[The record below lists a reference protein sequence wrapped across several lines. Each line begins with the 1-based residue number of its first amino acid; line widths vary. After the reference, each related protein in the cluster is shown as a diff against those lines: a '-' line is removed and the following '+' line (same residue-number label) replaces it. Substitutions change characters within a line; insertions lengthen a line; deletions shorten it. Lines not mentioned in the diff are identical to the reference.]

1 MNRYHFIIFLCL
13 LSFNVKASVIEKWV
27 SLQTPTGKLAGTLL
41 MAEPKNNTKQVALII
56 AGSGPTDRDGNS
68 PQMKNNAL
76 KMLANE
82 LAQAGISSLRYDK
95 RGVGESALAGIEERV
110 LRFEHYIDDAQ
121 GWISLLKQ
129 LNEFKD
135 IVVIGHSEGSLIG
148 MIAAERAKA
157 DKFISIAGVGRPI
170 DQVIRTQLKSQS
182 ETVLNQANPILNQL
196 MNGETVADV
205 PSYLNALFRSSVQ
218 PYMISWFKYDPRIEL
233 SKLLIP
239 VQIIQ
244 GDTDIQVALS
254 EAAQL
259 AGANEK
265 AKKIVIK
272 GMNHVLKSAP
282 IEQTA
287 NLATYYQ
294 ADLPIKP
301 ELVKHV
307 TEFIISGT

>member
-13 LSFNVKASVIEKWV
+13 LSFNVKASVLEKWV

-41 MAEPKNNTKQVALII
+41 MAEPKNSTKQVALII

-95 RGVGESALAGIEERV
+95 RGVGESVLAGIEERV

-182 ETVLNQANPILNQL
+182 ETVLNQATPILNQL
-196 MNGETVADV
+196 VNGETVADV
-205 PSYLNALFRSSVQ
+205 PVYLNALFRSSVQ

-301 ELVKHV
+301 ELVKQV